1 MHEAK
6 KLTVGK
12 RSGAVLAQITQSL
25 LPEGVELT
33 LSNFADLPPKTGIG
47 GNSKKRRWSLRET
60 DRYDTN

>member
-25 LPEGVELT
+25 LPKGVELT

-47 GNSKKRRWSLRET
+47 
-60 DRYDTN
+60 